1 MSETKWTPAQ
11 RAAIDDRG
19 GALLVSAAAGSGK
32 TAVLTERAVQLITDA
47 EHPVD
52 ADRLLIVTFTNAA
65 AAELRARIGQALL
78 RRSQAEPANTALRR
92 QRMLLQ
98 RAPICTIDAFCLDL
112 LHKHFQAL
120 DIPPDFTPADPGSV
134 EMLRSAALSETLE
147 AAYQDADFC
156 AFADLY
162 GKGRTDK
169 AAGEAVLQV
178 YDFLRALPDY
188 GRKLDEM
195 LAPWQDE
202 NSFARTCWHDIL
214 LQEAVRSARAA
225 KELLCAALNDCKED
239 FVTAQADAEASKKTP
254 AAKEKAVSAVNEKF
268 AEPLERLET
277 SAALLG
283 EVERLAEAG
292 EWTPLYDKLTPYV
305 LGMEQ
310 APGIKNMKKRL
321 TGEHKDAVKTR
332 ADEAA
337 KLFEKIE
344 DLISCSLDEAE
355 LDRKAAEPCLRALF
369 AAVRDFDAR
378 FTARKRERRLLEFSD
393 FEHLALRLLRNENGQ
408 PTELCNNI
416 RQGYAAV
423 MVDEY
428 QDTNA
433 LQDALYRC
441 LASPAGDNLFLVG
454 DLKQSIY
461 RFRQADPSIFREK
474 LEQWPLLP
482 GSAARPRP
490 EEGVPGQNAMLALDA
505 NFRSAP
511 QVVAGI
517 NFIFEQLMTPQLG
530 DTAYGDGQ
538 RLVCGAPG
546 EYAGS
551 VEAHF
556 LPDDAAETDANW
568 IAGRIEALVSS
579 GELVRDGGTTRPV
592 QYEDCCV
599 LLAARGDFPA
609 YAEALT
615 ARGIPVYAD
624 ARENLL
630 DAPHIR
636 PLIALLRV
644 IDNPAQ
650 DIYLAAAMLGPMF
663 GFTDDD
669 LVRLRAGAQTAQ
681 KTEEKHSRMS
691 LYGAVL
697 QAVQSDAEDDFT
709 RRVQSFYQ
717 RLTALRRM
725 ARSVPVEELLEEI
738 FVSTGYLAALGAMEN
753 GQRRREDAR
762 RFASFCAGAGA
773 GGISALVRAIDAA
786 TLAGSTGQE
795 TTPGGARPGCVT
807 IMTIHRSKGLQF
819 PVVFVADTTRMFNAA
834 DTRQPVLLHRVYGA
848 GLRLRPEGGEG
859 AYKTAAYAALSNV
872 HAAEMRSEQMR
883 LLYVALTRA
892 QDKLILTVPLGIGK
906 TSNPFAKAAAF
917 LAAGA
922 GETLNGQAN
931 SFADWLRA
939 ALLVHPNGGPLRRL
953 AGNLELPFAD
963 TKSTITLTVQADVVP
978 PEEVPAEQAEEAL
991 PEADPNLVETLRQ
1004 GFRWRYP
1011 AAALADIPAKVSVT
1025 SLVHAAEQT
1034 TLERPAFLS
1043 KDGLTAA
1050 EMGTALHAFLEHA
1063 DFAALSAVRDADDDT
1078 VLAAVHAERERQVNA
1093 QLTPPAIAE
1102 KLDAYKILR
1111 FVRSEAFRRI
1121 CAADEVLREL
1131 AFITSLPASEV
1142 MAAQGR
1148 TLPEG
1153 NAADAGVLVQ
1163 GIADIVLVFPDHLE
1177 LLDYKTDRRKTRAD
1191 FLRAYRAQLEL
1202 YAKAIDKRFAPRK
1215 VTYKGIYSL
1224 ELGELIEA

>member
-32 TAVLTERAVQLITDA
+32 TAVLTERAVRLITDP
-47 EHPVD
+47 EHHVD

-78 RRSQAEPANTALRR
+78 RRSQAEPSNTALRR

-112 LHKHFQAL
+112 LRKHFQAL

-134 EMLRSAALSETLE
+134 ETLRTAALAETLE
-147 AAYQDADFC
+147 AAYLNADFC

-162 GKGRTDK
+162 GKGRTDS

-202 NSFARTCWHDIL
+202 NGFVRTCWHDIL
-214 LQEAVRSARAA
+214 LAEAARSARAA
-225 KELLCAALNDCKED
+225 GELLSAALED
-239 FVTAQADAEASKKTP
+239 SRADLVTARADAEASKKTP
-254 AAKEKAVSAVNEKF
+254 AAKEKAVAGMNERF
-268 AEPLERLET
+268 AEPLERLE
-277 SAALLG
+277 SAAALLG

-292 EWTPLYDKLTPYV
+292 EWTPLYDRLTPYV

-310 APGIKNMKKRL
+310 VPGLKNMKKRL

-355 LDRKAAEPCLRALF
+355 LDRRAAEPRLRALF

-393 FEHLALRLLRNENGQ
+393 FEHLALRLLRDEDGQ
-408 PTELCNNI
+408 PTELCQSI

-441 LASPAGDNLFLVG
+441 LASPAGDDLFLVG

-461 RFRQADPSIFREK
+461 RFRQADPTIFREK
-474 LEQWPLLP
+474 LESWPPLP
-482 GSAARPRP
+482 GGAARPRP
-490 EEGVPGQNAMLALDA
+490 EEGTPGRNALLALDA

-517 NFIFEQLMTPQLG
+517 NFLFEQLMTPQLG

-546 EYAGS
+546 EYEGS
-551 VEAHF
+551 VEACF
-556 LPDDAAETDANW
+556 LSDDTAETDANY
-568 IAGRIEALVSS
+568 IADRIETMVSS
-579 GELVRDGGTTRPV
+579 GEPVRDGGTTRPV

-669 LVRLRAGAQTAQ
+669 LVRLRAGAQSADQHT
-681 KTEEKHSRMS
+681 RIS

-697 QAVQSDAEDDFT
+697 QAARSGAEDDFT
-709 RRVQSFYQ
+709 RRVGAFYQ

-762 RFASFCAGAGA
+762 RFAAFCAGAGA

-786 TLAGSTGQE
+786 ALAGSTGQE

-819 PVVFVADTTRMFNAA
+819 PVVFVADTARQFNAA
-834 DTRQPVLLHRVYGA
+834 DTRQPVLLHRVCGA

-859 AYKTAAYAALSNV
+859 SYRTAAYTALATV
-872 HAAEMRSEQMR
+872 HAAELRSEQMR

-892 QDKLILTVPLGIGK
+892 QDKLILTVPLGIGR

-922 GETLNGQAN
+922 GQTLNAQAG
-931 SFADWLRA
+931 SFADWLPSSSTRTAGRSA
-939 ALLVHPNGGPLRRL
+939 ALRGTLNCPLWTPGAPSPSRCRQTLSRPQGRAPRRMRRL
-953 AGNLELPFAD
+953 SPRPTPPLWRRCGRASAGSIRRRRWQISPPRSVSPAL
-963 TKSTITLTVQADVVP
+963 STPPSVP
-978 PEEVPAEQAEEAL
+978 PSSARASSQRTASPL
-991 PEADPNLVETLRQ
+991 PRWARPSTPSSSTPTSP
-1004 GFRWRYP
+1004 RWRRCGAGEMP
-1011 AAALADIPAKVSVT
+1011 LCWMQSAPSGSVRWRHSSHPPPSPKNWMKIRSSALCAA
-1025 SLVHAAEQT
+1025 
-1034 TLERPAFLS
+1034 RP
-1043 KDGLTAA
+1043 LTASA
-1050 EMGTALHAFLEHA
+1050 VRRRCCGSWPSSPRCPPQRSWPRRDVPCRRGTALPTPECWCRASRTSSSSTPTISSCWTTRPTAARHAPIS
-1063 DFAALSAVRDADDDT
+1063 SAPT
-1078 VLAAVHAERERQVNA
+1078 VPSWSC
-1093 QLTPPAIAE
+1093 TPRP
-1102 KLDAYKILR
+1102 
-1111 FVRSEAFRRI
+1111 S
-1121 CAADEVLREL
+1121 
-1131 AFITSLPASEV
+1131 TSASRP
-1142 MAAQGR
+1142 G
-1148 TLPEG
+1148 G
-1153 NAADAGVLVQ
+1153 
-1163 GIADIVLVFPDHLE
+1163 
-1177 LLDYKTDRRKTRAD
+1177 
-1191 FLRAYRAQLEL
+1191 
-1202 YAKAIDKRFAPRK
+1202 
-1215 VTYKGIYSL
+1215 
-1224 ELGELIEA
+1224 

>member
-32 TAVLTERAVQLITDA
+32 TAVLTERAVRLITDP

-78 RRSQAEPANTALRR
+78 RRSQAEPGNTALRR

-134 EMLRSAALSETLE
+134 EMLRNAALSETLE

-188 GRKLDEM
+188 DKKLDEM

-202 NSFARTCWHDIL
+202 NGFARTCWHDIL
-214 LQEAVRSARAA
+214 MQEAARSARAA
-225 KELLCAALNDCKED
+225 KELLCAARNDCRED

-254 AAKEKAVSAVNEKF
+254 AAKEKAMAAVNEKF
-268 AEPLERLET
+268 AEPLERLEN

-283 EVERLAEAG
+283 EVERLAGAG
-292 EWTPLYDKLTPYV
+292 EWTPLYDRLTPYV

-310 APGIKNMKKRL
+310 APGLKNMKKRL

-378 FTARKRERRLLEFSD
+378 FAARKRERRLLEFSD
-393 FEHLALRLLRNENGQ
+393 FEHLALRLLRDADGQ
-408 PTELCNNI
+408 PTELCQGI

-441 LASPAGDNLFLVG
+441 LASPAGDDLFLVG

-474 LEQWPLLP
+474 LESWPLLP
-482 GSAARPRP
+482 GGEARPRP
-490 EEGVPGQNAMLALDA
+490 EDGQPGENAMLALDA

-517 NFIFEQLMTPQLG
+517 NFIFEQLMTPALG

-546 EYAGS
+546 GYEGS

-556 LPDDAAETDANW
+556 LPDDAAETDAKY
-568 IAGRIEALVSS
+568 IAGRIEAMVAS
-579 GELVRDGGTTRPV
+579 GEPVRDGGTTRPV

-636 PLIALLRV
+636 PLISLLRV

-650 DIYLAAAMLGPMF
+650 DIYLAAAMLGPLF

-669 LVRLRAGAQTAQ
+669 LVRLRALQR
-681 KTEEKHSRMS
+681 KTS

-697 QAVQSDAEDDFT
+697 AAVQSEEDNAFT
-709 RRVQSFYQ
+709 RKARAFYA
-717 RLTALRRM
+717 RLTELRRM
-725 ARSVPVEELLEEI
+725 ARSVPVEQLLEEI
-738 FVSTGYLAALGAMEN
+738 FASTGYLAALGVMEN
-753 GQRRREDAR
+753 GTRRREDAR
-762 RFASFCAGAGA
+762 RFAAFCASVGGS
-773 GGISALVRAIDAA
+773 GISALVRAIDAA
-786 TLAGSTGQE
+786 ALAGSTGQD
-795 TTPGGARPGCVT
+795 TVPGGSRPGCVT

-819 PVVFVADTTRMFNAA
+819 PVVFLADTARRFNAA
-834 DTRQPVLLHRVYGA
+834 DTRQPVLLHREVGA
-848 GLRLRPEGGEG
+848 GLRLRPEAGEG
-859 AYKTAAYAALSNV
+859 AYKTAAYAALANV
-872 HAAEMRSEQMR
+872 HEQEMRSEQMR

-892 QDKLILTVPLGIGK
+892 QDELILTIPLGMTK
-906 TSNPFAKAAAF
+906 TTNPFAKAAAF
-917 LAAGA
+917 LTAGA
-922 GETLNGQAN
+922 GETLHQQAAC
-931 SFADWLRA
+931 FADWLRA
-939 ALLVHPNGGPLRRL
+939 ALLVHPGGGPLRRL
-953 AGNLELPFAD
+953 AENLELPFVD
-963 TKSTITLTVQADVVP
+963 TRSTITVTVHDA
-978 PEEVPAEQAEEAL
+978 PAEAAEPETAEEILETAS
-991 PEADPNLVETLRQ
+991 ADPALVETLRA
-1004 GFRWRYP
+1004 GFGWQYP
-1011 AAALADIPAKVSVT
+1011 AADLAAVPAKVSVT
-1025 SLVHAAEQT
+1025 SIVHKQEQT

-1063 DFAALSAVRDADDDT
+1063 DFAALAAGLAGDGDT
-1078 VLAAVHAERERQVNA
+1078 LAEAIRTERQRQVEA
-1093 QLTPPAIAE
+1093 KLTPPEIAE
-1102 KLDAYKILR
+1102 KLDVSKIRR
-1111 FVRSEAFRRI
+1111 FVESEAFARI
-1121 CAADEVLREL
+1121 RAAKQVLREL
-1131 AFITSLPASEV
+1131 DFITALPASAV
-1142 MAAQGR
+1142 LAAQGSAR
-1148 TLPEG
+1148 PQADS
-1153 NAADAGVLVQ
+1153 AAAQARVLVQ
-1163 GIADIVLVFPDHLE
+1163 GIADIVLVFDDHIE
-1177 LLDYKTDRRKTRAD
+1177 LLDYKTDRKKTEQE
-1191 FLRAYRAQLEL
+1191 FLDAYRAQLDL
-1202 YAKAIDKRFAPRK
+1202 YALAIEKRFAPK
-1215 VTYKGIYSL
+1215 PVTYQGIYSFSLNRLL
-1224 ELGELIEA
+1224 EVET

>member
-32 TAVLTERAVQLITDA
+32 TAVLTERAVRLITDP

-78 RRSQAEPANTALRR
+78 RRSQAEPGNTALRR

-134 EMLRSAALSETLE
+134 EMLRNAALSETLE

-162 GKGRTDK
+162 GKGRTDR

-188 GRKLDEM
+188 DKKLDEM

-202 NSFARTCWHDIL
+202 NGFARTCWHDIL
-214 LQEAVRSARAA
+214 MQESARSARAA
-225 KELLCAALNDCKED
+225 KELLCAALNDCRED

-254 AAKEKAVSAVNEKF
+254 AAKEKAVAAVNEKF
-268 AEPLERLET
+268 AEPLERLEN

-283 EVERLAEAG
+283 GVERLAGAG
-292 EWTPLYDKLTPYV
+292 EWTPLYDRLTPYV

-310 APGIKNMKKRL
+310 APGLKNMKKRL

-355 LDRKAAEPCLRALF
+355 LDRRAAEPCLRALF

-378 FTARKRERRLLEFSD
+378 FAARKRERRLLEFSD
-393 FEHLALRLLRNENGQ
+393 FEHLALRLLRDADGQ
-408 PTELCNNI
+408 PTELCQGI

-441 LASPAGDNLFLVG
+441 LASPAGDDLFLVG

-474 LEQWPLLP
+474 LESWPLLP
-482 GSAARPRP
+482 GGEARPRP
-490 EEGVPGQNAMLALDA
+490 EDGRPGENAMLALDA

-517 NFIFEQLMTPQLG
+517 NFIFEQLMTPALG

-546 EYAGS
+546 AYEGS

-556 LPDDAAETDANW
+556 LPDDAAETDAQY
-568 IAGRIEALVSS
+568 IAGRIEAMVAS
-579 GELVRDGGTTRPV
+579 GEPVRDGGTTRLV

-650 DIYLAAAMLGPMF
+650 DIYLAAAMLGPLF

-669 LVRLRAGAQTAQ
+669 LVRLRALQR
-681 KTEEKHSRMS
+681 KTS

-697 QAVQSDAEDDFT
+697 AAVQSEEDNEFT
-709 RRVQSFYQ
+709 RKARAFYA
-717 RLTALRRM
+717 RLTELRRM
-725 ARSVPVEELLEEI
+725 ARSVPVEQLLEEI
-738 FVSTGYLAALGAMEN
+738 FASTGYLAALGVMEN
-753 GQRRREDAR
+753 GTRRREDAR
-762 RFASFCAGAGA
+762 RFAAFCASVGGS
-773 GGISALVRAIDAA
+773 GISALVRAIDAA
-786 TLAGSTGQE
+786 ALAGSTGQD
-795 TTPGGARPGCVT
+795 TVPGGSRPGCVT

-819 PVVFVADTTRMFNAA
+819 PVVFLADTARRFNAA
-834 DTRQPVLLHRVYGA
+834 DTRQPVLLHREVGA
-848 GLRLRPEGGEG
+848 GLRLRPEAGEG
-859 AYKTAAYAALSNV
+859 AYKTAAYAALANV
-872 HAAEMRSEQMR
+872 HEQEMRSEQMR

-892 QDKLILTVPLGIGK
+892 QDELILTVPLGMTK
-906 TSNPFAKAAAF
+906 TTNPFAKAAAF
-917 LAAGA
+917 LTAGA
-922 GETLNGQAN
+922 GETLHQQAAC
-931 SFADWLRA
+931 FADWLRA
-939 ALLVHPNGGPLRRL
+939 ALLVHPGGGPLRRL
-953 AGNLELPFAD
+953 AENLELPFGD
-963 TKSTITLTVQADVVP
+963 TRSTIAVTVHDA
-978 PEEVPAEQAEEAL
+978 PAEAAEPETAEEILETAS
-991 PEADPNLVETLRQ
+991 ADPALVETLRA
-1004 GFRWRYP
+1004 GFGWQYP
-1011 AAALADIPAKVSVT
+1011 AADLAAVPAKVSVT
-1025 SLVHAAEQT
+1025 SIVHKQEQT

-1063 DFAALSAVRDADDDT
+1063 DFAALAAGLAGGGDT
-1078 VLAAVHAERERQVNA
+1078 LAEAIRTERQRQVEA
-1093 QLTPPAIAE
+1093 KLTPPEIAE
-1102 KLDAYKILR
+1102 KLDVSKIRR
-1111 FVRSEAFRRI
+1111 FVEGEAFARI
-1121 CAADEVLREL
+1121 RAAKQVLREL
-1131 AFITSLPASEV
+1131 DFITALPASAV
-1142 MAAQGR
+1142 LAAQGSAR
-1148 TLPEG
+1148 PQADS
-1153 NAADAGVLVQ
+1153 AAVQARVLVQ
-1163 GIADIVLVFPDHLE
+1163 GIADIVLVFDDHIE
-1177 LLDYKTDRRKTRAD
+1177 LLDYKTDRKKTEQE
-1191 FLRAYRAQLEL
+1191 FLDAYRAQLDL
-1202 YAKAIDKRFAPRK
+1202 YALAIEKRFAPK
-1215 VTYKGIYSL
+1215 PVTYQGIYSFSLNRLL
-1224 ELGELIEA
+1224 EV

>member
-32 TAVLTERAVQLITDA
+32 TAVLTERAVRLITDP

-78 RRSQAEPANTALRR
+78 RRSQAEPSNTALRR

-112 LHKHFQAL
+112 LRKHFQAL

-134 EMLRSAALSETLE
+134 ETLRAAALAETLE
-147 AAYQDADFC
+147 AAYLNADFC

-162 GKGRTDK
+162 GKGRTDS
-169 AAGEAVLQV
+169 AAGEA
-178 YDFLRALPDY
+178 
-188 GRKLDEM
+188 EM
-195 LAPWQDE
+195 RAPWQDE
-202 NSFARTCWHDIL
+202 NGFVRTCWHDIL
-214 LQEAVRSARAA
+214 LAEAARSARAA
-225 KELLCAALNDCKED
+225 GELLSAALKDSRAD
-239 FVTAQADAEASKKTP
+239 LVTARADAEASKKTP
-254 AAKEKAVSAVNEKF
+254 AAKEKAVAGMNERF
-268 AEPLERLET
+268 AEPLERLE
-277 SAALLG
+277 SAAALLG

-292 EWTPLYDKLTPYV
+292 EWTPLYDRLTPYV

-310 APGIKNMKKRL
+310 VPGLKNMKKRL

-355 LDRKAAEPCLRALF
+355 LDRRAAEPCLRALF

-393 FEHLALRLLRNENGQ
+393 FEHLALRLLRDEDGQ
-408 PTELCNNI
+408 PTELCQSI
-416 RQGYAAV
+416 RQGYVAV

-441 LASPAGDNLFLVG
+441 LASPAGDDLFLVG

-461 RFRQADPSIFREK
+461 RFRQADPTIFREK
-474 LEQWPLLP
+474 LESWPPLP
-482 GSAARPRP
+482 GGAARPRP
-490 EEGVPGQNAMLALDA
+490 EEGAPGRNALLALDA

-517 NFIFEQLMTPQLG
+517 NFLFEQLMTPQLG

-546 EYAGS
+546 EYEGS
-551 VEAHF
+551 VEACF
-556 LPDDAAETDANW
+556 LSDDTAETDANY
-568 IAGRIEALVSS
+568 IADRIETMVSS
-579 GELVRDGGTTRPV
+579 GEPVRDGGTTRPV

-669 LVRLRAGAQTAQ
+669 LVRLRAGGQSTDQ
-681 KTEEKHSRMS
+681 HTRIS

-697 QAVQSDAEDDFT
+697 QAARSGAEDDFT
-709 RRVQSFYQ
+709 RRVGAFYQ
-717 RLTALRRM
+717 RLAALRRM

-753 GQRRREDAR
+753 GQHRREDAR
-762 RFASFCAGAGA
+762 RFAAFCAGAGA

-786 TLAGSTGQE
+786 ALAGSTGQE

-819 PVVFVADTTRMFNAA
+819 PVVFVADTARQFNAA
-834 DTRQPVLLHRVYGA
+834 DTRQPVLLHRVCGA

-859 AYKTAAYAALSNV
+859 SYRTAAYTALATV
-872 HAAEMRSEQMR
+872 HAAELRSEQMR

-892 QDKLILTVPLGIGK
+892 QDKLILTVPLGIGR

-922 GETLNGQAN
+922 GQTLNAQAG

-953 AGNLELPFAD
+953 AGNLELPFVD
-963 TKSTITLTVQADVVP
+963 TGSTLTLTVQADPLP
-978 PEEVPAEQAEEAL
+978 PAGPRTEENAPPQ
-991 PEADPNLVETLRQ
+991 PEADPALVETLRQ
-1004 GFRWRYP
+1004 GFGWQYP
-1011 AAALADIPAKVSVT
+1011 AAALANIPAKVSVT
-1025 SLVHAAEQT
+1025 SLVHAAERT
-1034 TLERPAFLS
+1034 TLERPGFLS

-1063 DFAALSAVRDADDDT
+1063 DFAALAAVRGGED
-1078 VLAAVHAERERQVNA
+1078 AAVLGAVRTERERQVAA

-1102 KLDAYKILR
+1102 KLDENKILR
-1111 FVRSEAFRRI
+1111 FVRSEAFDRI
-1121 CAADEVLREL
+1121 CGAEEVLREL
-1131 AFITSLPASEV
+1131 AFITSLPAAEV

-1148 TLPEG
+1148 ALPEG
-1153 NAADAGVLVQ
+1153 DSAADAGVLVQ
-1163 GIADIVLVFPDHLE
+1163 GIADIVLVYPDHLE

-1191 FLRAYRAQLEL
+1191 FVRAYRAQLEL
-1202 YAKAIDKRFAPRK
+1202 YAKAIDKRFAPRR

-1224 ELGELIEA
+1224 ELGELIKV